1 MDNTI
6 KVTRETLIDISDSL
20 SEEWK
25 KKISDFYKLTI
36 KIGVLTQL
44 KKNIHEN
51 DLFGPGDDSYSSL
64 MS

>member
-25 KKISDFYKLTI
+25 KKISDFY
-36 KIGVLTQL
+36 
-44 KKNIHEN
+44 N
-51 DLFGPGDDSYSSL
+51 
-64 MS
+64 